1 VFRGESKKS
10 IAADISAVVSVV
22 MLGLILG
29 LLATGATIN
38 LHLGGGT
45 TTKLDTS
52 VDLTILPDYNG
63 NTRDAFVAPNSQTD
77 NTVYVPVNTPIN
89 FTIDNLDTSLNMNY
103 NMSAGIPF
111 TIYHDNGTYTAPTN
125 YGGNQRV
132 SLMVGHTFTTQ
143 FFSIPL
149 VPDSTIA
156 FTFTFTHTGTY
167 VYACVAPCGIG
178 MTLPMYMQG
187 QIVVK

>member
-10 IAADISAVVSVV
+10 IAVDISAVVSVV

-38 LHLGGGT
+38 LHLGGT
-45 TTKLDTS
+45 TNKLETA
-52 VDLTILPDYNG
+52 VDLTLLPDYHG
-63 NTRDAFVAPNSQTD
+63 NTRDAFVAPNSPTD
-77 NTVYVPVNTPIN
+77 NTLYVPVNKPIN

-103 NMSAGIPF
+103 NTSAGIPF
-111 TIYHDNGTYTAPTN
+111 TIYSDNGTYTAPVT
-125 YGGNQRV
+125 YLGSQTV

-149 VPDSTIA
+149 VPDSTTA

-167 VYACVAPCGIG
+167 EFQCLAPCGIG
-178 MTLPMYMQG
+178 MTLPMYMKG
-187 QIVVK
+187 QIVVQ

>member
-1 VFRGESKKS
+1 VFRGESRKS

-38 LHLGGGT
+38 LHLGGT
-45 TTKLDTS
+45 TNKLDTS
-52 VDLTILPDYNG
+52 VDLTILPDYHG

-89 FTIDNLDTSLNMNY
+89 FTIDNLDTSLNENF
-103 NMSAGIPF
+103 NASAGIPF
-111 TIYHDNGTYTAPTN
+111 TIYHDNGTYTAPVT
-125 YGGNQRV
+125 YTGSQKV

-143 FFSIPL
+143 FFNIPL

-156 FTFTFTHTGTY
+156 FSFTFAHTGTY
-167 VYACVAPCGIG
+167 VYQCFAPCGIG

>member
-1 VFRGESKKS
+1 MFRGESKKS
-10 IAADISAVVSVV
+10 IAVDISAVVGVV

-38 LHLGGGT
+38 LNLGGST
-45 TTKLDTS
+45 NKLFTS
-52 VDLTILPDYNG
+52 VDMTILPDYHG
-63 NTRDAFVAPNSQTD
+63 NTRDAFVAPDSQTD

-103 NMSAGIPF
+103 NTSAGIPF
-111 TIYHDNGTYTAPTN
+111 TIYKDNGTYTAPVT
-125 YGGNQRV
+125 YTGSQTV
-132 SLMVGHTFTTQ
+132 SLMVGHTFSTQ
-143 FFSIPL
+143 FFNIPL
-149 VPDSTIA
+149 VPDSTTA

-167 VYACVAPCGIG
+167 EFHCIAPCGIG
-178 MTLPMYMQG
+178 MTLPMYMNG